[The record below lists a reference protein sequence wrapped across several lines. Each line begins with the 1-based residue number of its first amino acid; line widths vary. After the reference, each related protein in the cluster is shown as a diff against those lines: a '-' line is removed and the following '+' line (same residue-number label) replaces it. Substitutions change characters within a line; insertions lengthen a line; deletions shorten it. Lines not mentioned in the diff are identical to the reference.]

1 MSAIQHKVIITCA
14 VTGSVHTP
22 TMTLYLPITP
32 AEIAASAIGAAKAGA
47 SIIHLHVRDPRD
59 GRPSAD
65 PALYREALAEIKQA
79 SHAVINI
86 TTGGSQD
93 MTVEER
99 LRAPLDLSPEMASL
113 NLGTMNFALF
123 PVLDKYKEFR
133 FAWEPKFLEGTRS
146 GFFKNTFADIEY
158 ILRTLGEGHGTRF
171 EFECYDIGHLYTL
184 AHFAERG
191 IVKPPF
197 FVQSVFG
204 VLGGIGADPDNLLH
218 AKRIA
223 DKLFGDAYRWSVLAA
238 GRHQMPLATEA
249 ALNGGNVRVGLED
262 SIYIEKGRLA
272 EKNEDQ
278 VHKIRQI
285 LVELGLAIA
294 TAEEARDMLQLKGPS
309 HVGF

>member
-1 MSAIQHKVIITCA
+1 MAAPQDKVIITCA
-14 VTGSVHTP
+14 ITGSVHTP
-22 TMTLYLPITP
+22 TMTPYLPITP

-47 SIIHLHVRDPRD
+47 SIIHLHVRDPHD

-65 PALYREALAEIKQA
+65 PLLYREALAEIKDA
-79 SHAVINI
+79 TSSVINI

-93 MTVEER
+93 MTAEER

-123 PVLDKYKEFR
+123 PVLEKYKEFR
-133 FAWEPKFLEGTRS
+133 HAWEPKFLEGTRH
-146 GFFKNTFADIEY
+146 GFFKNTFADIEN
-158 ILRTLGEGHGTRF
+158 ILRSLGEGHGTKF

-184 AHFAERG
+184 AHFAEKG
-191 IVKPPF
+191 IVKAPF

-204 VLGGIGADPDNLLH
+204 VLGGIGADIDNLMH
-218 AKRIA
+218 ARKIA
-223 DKLFGDAYRWSVLAA
+223 DKLFGNSYRWSVLAA
-238 GRHQMPLATEA
+238 GRHQIPMATAA

-278 VHKIRQI
+278 VAKIRRI
-285 LVELGLAIA
+285 LVELGLSIA
-294 TAEEARDMLQLKGPS
+294 TAEEAREMLQLKGAS
-309 HVGF
+309 NVNF